1 MTEARRPVHLV
12 VLFGASVG
20 LYAVSLAGVT
30 ALQSS
35 TERAIALDRAPAVT
49 DLDALAAAN
58 DRLTHGVD
66 LAARAYDRSTG
77 SYDTLTPRL
86 GDAETRLADLAAA
99 VADVQGAARA
109 LPARV
114 ALPAVRAATPR
125 SVAAPKVQATTG
137 ASGG

>member
-1 MTEARRPVHLV
+1 MTDLRRPIHLV
-12 VLFGASVG
+12 VLFGASAG

-35 TERAIALDRAPAVT
+35 AERALALDRAPVVS
-49 DLDALAAAN
+49 DLDSLEAAN
-58 DRLTHGVD
+58 DRLTRGVD
-66 LAARAYDRSTG
+66 VAARAYDLTTG
-77 SYDTLTPRL
+77 SYDTLTPRI
-86 GDAETRLADLAAA
+86 GDAESRLAELAAA

-109 LPARV
+109 LPTRI

-125 SVAAPKVQATTG
+125 AVAPKVQATTG